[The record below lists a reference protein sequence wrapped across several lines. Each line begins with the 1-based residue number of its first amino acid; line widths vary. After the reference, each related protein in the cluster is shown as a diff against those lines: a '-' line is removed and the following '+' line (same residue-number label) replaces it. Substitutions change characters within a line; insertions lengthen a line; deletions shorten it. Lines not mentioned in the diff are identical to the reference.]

1 LIGRSY
7 RKGFGMSAAPGI
19 SRKRGNIEVS
29 NLMSLNFN
37 MGLANLNRSLDSFKR
52 RTIESDSLSIRK
64 LMETFLQPILE
75 EKVHS

>member
-1 LIGRSY
+1 
-7 RKGFGMSAAPGI
+7 MSATPGI

-37 MGLANLNRSLDSFKR
+37 MGLADLNGSLDSFR
-52 RTIESDSLSIRK
+52 GTIESDSLSIRK
-64 LMETFLQPILE
+64 LMETFSQPILE